1 MDKGSRGFIL
11 DNLFSMS
18 AYWVC
23 SGAIIS
29 SLTEYY
35 GFSLPLSN
43 FITGLTGTLPIL
55 QLAGGLAYGHTARP
69 FRFLRCTNALW
80 RFFLPLVFLS
90 VLLPKGAGGFIM
102 IVSYILAIGIFQFAA
117 SSQTSW
123 MTSCVEK
130 NAPQNYYSI
139 REVSFMA
146 TYTGLFCLS
155 SLVLEWSRRSGAH
168 RTGFIFLGILSA
180 LMLVPSLF
188 VLFRL
193 PPPETPPKKA
203 PFLTAL
209 AEPLRNRD
217 FRRVMV
223 AQLTW
228 SFAGMFIGAFAAL
241 YQVRVLKVNFFQIM
255 LWMTVGN
262 TCRTLAIP
270 MMAKLAARINWKR
283 VTALCL
289 GMMALSSVIWFY
301 TTSQNATFF
310 FPASTILSAIPFA
323 GLGIGFLKMQI
334 RTSPEDSRSVYLS
347 VLSLLLGGAALL
359 GSLLSSAMI
368 RYLESFSLSALRFV
382 FLVGAL
388 SALLA
393 ALLVFRVRYNKD

>member
-18 AYWVC
+18 TYWIC

-35 GFSLPLSN
+35 GFPLPLSN
-43 FITGLTGTLPIL
+43 FVTGLTGTLPIL
-55 QLAGGLAYGHTARP
+55 QLVGGLSYGHTAHP
-69 FRFLRCTNALW
+69 FRFLRCSNALW

-90 VLLPKGAGGFIM
+90 VLLPKGMGGFLM
-102 IVSYILAIGIFQFAA
+102 IVSYILAIGVFQFAA
-117 SSQTSW
+117 PSQTSW

-146 TYTGLFCLS
+146 TYTGLFCIS
-155 SLVLEWSRRSGAH
+155 SLILEWSRQNGAH
-168 RTGFIFLGILSA
+168 RTGFILLGILSA
-180 LMLVPSLF
+180 AMLLPSLV
-188 VLFRL
+188 VLFCL
-193 PPPETPPKKA
+193 PPPETA
-203 PFLTAL
+203 PRKDPFFTAL

-217 FRRVMV
+217 FRRVMI

-228 SFAGMFIGAFAAL
+228 SFAGMFIGSFAAL

-262 TCRTLAIP
+262 TLRTLAIP
-270 MMAKLAARINWKR
+270 LMAKLAEYINWKR

-289 GMMALSSVIWFY
+289 AMMALAAVIWFQ
-301 TTSQNATFF
+301 TTPENAFVL
-310 FPASTILSAIPFA
+310 FPLSTILGAIPYA
-323 GLGIGFLKMQI
+323 GMGIGFLKMQI
-334 RTSPEDSRSVYLS
+334 RTTPEDSRSVYLS
-347 VLSLLLGGAALL
+347 VLSLLLGVSALL
-359 GSLLSSAMI
+359 GSLFSSSLI
-368 RYLESFSLSALRFV
+368 SYLEQFSQSALRYV
-382 FLVGAL
+382 FLVGVL

-393 ALLVFRVRYNKD
+393 ALLVLHVRYNKD